1 MSTPRFALYADGGN
15 GDAAELMARYSHL
28 LESQLREPF
37 DRSGLWLVRPDG
49 SVALA
54 ARHDQWDEIAKY
66 LEMITKGTGR

>member
-1 MSTPRFALYADGGN
+1 MSPIYP
-15 GDAAELMARYSHL
+15 
-28 LESQLREPF
+28 REPF

-49 SVALA
+49 YVALA